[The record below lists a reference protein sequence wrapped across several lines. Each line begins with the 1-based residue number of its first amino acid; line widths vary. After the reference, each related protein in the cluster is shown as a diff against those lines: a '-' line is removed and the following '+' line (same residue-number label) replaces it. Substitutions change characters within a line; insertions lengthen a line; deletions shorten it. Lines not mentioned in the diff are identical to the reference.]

1 MGDGGAGYSAGVGAG
16 SNGGNA
22 GLIGNGGIGGAGF
35 GGSTGGMG
43 GAGGWP
49 MGNGGMGGIGGAGGT
64 GGQALF
70 LGNGGAGGGGGLG
83 GRAGL
88 FIGEP
93 GAGWVGNTGG
103 PGQSVVI
110 EFVRH
115 AQSVANAQGYID
127 TAVPGVSITAP
138 GQLQALVRATELFG
152 QGPYAG
158 IFASELLRTNRPP
171 RR

>member
-1 MGDGGAGYSAGVGAG
+1 MPVAPV
-16 SNGGNA
+16 A
-22 GLIGNGGIGGAGF
+22 GLV
-35 GGSTGGMG
+35 
-43 GAGGWP
+43 
-49 MGNGGMGGIGGAGGT
+49 
-64 GGQALF
+64 

-93 GAGWVGNTGG
+93 SAGWVGNTGG

-138 GQLQALVRATELFG
+138 GQLQALVCHRAFRA
-152 QGPYAG
+152 GPV
-158 IFASELLRTNRPP
+158 
-171 RR
+171 RRDLCIGVAEDSTDRRGVDRHVRD